1 MDEGRGARGNCQRI
15 AESGQGMGGGA
26 PPETPLYRL
35 ESLSGNSSLLHAIFG
50 TQINSYRM
58 TLLARKLYCTSC
70 FSSEVTELI
79 VLSMP

>member
-1 MDEGRGARGNCQRI
+1 MNGRGAWGNCQRI
-15 AESGQGMGGGA
+15 AESEQGMGGGG
-26 PPETPLYRL
+26 ETPLYRL

-50 TQINSYRM
+50 TQMNSYRM
-58 TLLARKLYCTSC
+58 TLLARKLYFTSC

>member
-1 MDEGRGARGNCQRI
+1 MLKVGKGW
-15 AESGQGMGGGA
+15 GGGGG
-26 PPETPLYRL
+26 ETPLYRL

-58 TLLARKLYCTSC
+58 TLLARKLYFTSC

>member
-1 MDEGRGARGNCQRI
+1 MDEGRGETVSELLKVGK
-15 AESGQGMGGGA
+15 GWGGGGGG
-26 PPETPLYRL
+26 ETPLYRL

-58 TLLARKLYCTSC
+58 TLLARKLYFTSC

>member
-1 MDEGRGARGNCQRI
+1 MNGRGARGNCQRN
-15 AESGQGMGGGA
+15 AESGQGMGGRGGGG
-26 PPETPLYRL
+26 ETPLYRL

-58 TLLARKLYCTSC
+58 TLLARKLYFTSC

>member
-15 AESGQGMGGGA
+15 AESGQVMGGGGGG
-26 PPETPLYRL
+26 ETPLYRL

-58 TLLARKLYCTSC
+58 TLLARNLHCTSC

>member
-1 MDEGRGARGNCQRI
+1 MNGRGARGNCQRN
-15 AESGQGMGGGA
+15 AESGQGMGGGGGGG
-26 PPETPLYRL
+26 TPLYRL

-58 TLLARKLYCTSC
+58 TLLARKLYFTSC

>member
-1 MDEGRGARGNCQRI
+1 MDEGRGETVSELLKVSKGW
-15 AESGQGMGGGA
+15 GGGGG
-26 PPETPLYRL
+26 ETPLYRL

-50 TQINSYRM
+50 TQMNSYRM
-58 TLLARKLYCTSC
+58 TLLARKLYFTSC

>member
-1 MDEGRGARGNCQRI
+1 MNGRGARGNCQRN
-15 AESGQGMGGGA
+15 AESGQGMGGGGGG
-26 PPETPLYRL
+26 ETPRYRL
-35 ESLSGNSSLLHAIFG
+35 ETLSGNSSLLHAIFG

-58 TLLARKLYCTSC
+58 TLLARKLYFTSC

>member
-1 MDEGRGARGNCQRI
+1 MNGRGARGNCQRN
-15 AESGQGMGGGA
+15 AESGQGMGGGGGG
-26 PPETPLYRL
+26 ETPLYRL

-58 TLLARKLYCTSC
+58 TLLARKLYFTSC

>member
-1 MDEGRGARGNCQRI
+1 MDEGRGARGNCRRI
-15 AESGQGMGGGA
+15 AESEQGMGGGGG
-26 PPETPLYRL
+26 ETPLYRL

-58 TLLARKLYCTSC
+58 TLLARKLYFTSC

>member
-1 MDEGRGARGNCQRI
+1 MNGRGARGNCQRI
-15 AESGQGMGGGA
+15 AESGQGMGGGGA
-26 PPETPLYRL
+26 RGETPLYRL

-58 TLLARKLYCTSC
+58 TLLARKLYFTSC